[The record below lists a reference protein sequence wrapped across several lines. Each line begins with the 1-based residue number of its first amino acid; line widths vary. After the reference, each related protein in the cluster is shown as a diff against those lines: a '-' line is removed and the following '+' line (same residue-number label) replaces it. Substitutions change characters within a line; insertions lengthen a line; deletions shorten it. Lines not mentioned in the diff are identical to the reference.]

1 MKREKNNLIGGWP
14 VYLTCLLLVA
24 AVYWASRKYPSMHRN
39 RSLGKAIAMNI
50 SGQSPPL
57 DTMQDIIDVRRTW
70 DPVLMDWYGRKP
82 RDFAFTD
89 ITGKE
94 HRLAEFLGKNLLVVF
109 WATWSPASFME
120 ISHLIRLRR
129 HTPPDDLAIVAFSSE
144 TAEKLAEFVRQ
155 YDINYTVVSV
165 NKPLPAPFAA
175 PHIRQVPASI
185 YIDRDG
191 RIKLAVEGIVPFVQ
205 ARAIL
210 AAEE

>member
-94 HRLAEFLGKNLLVVF
+94 HRLAEFLGKNL
-109 WATWSPASFME
+109 
-120 ISHLIRLRR
+120 
-129 HTPPDDLAIVAFSSE
+129 
-144 TAEKLAEFVRQ
+144 AEKLAEFVRQ